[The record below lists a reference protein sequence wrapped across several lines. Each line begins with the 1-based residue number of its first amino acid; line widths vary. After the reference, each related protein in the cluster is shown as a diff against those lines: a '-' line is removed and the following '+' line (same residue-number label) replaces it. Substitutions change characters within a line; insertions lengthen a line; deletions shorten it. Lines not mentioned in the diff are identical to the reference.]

1 MLRTCV
7 LINLS
12 LVLLVVTSIH
22 CKRGKLRTNR
32 HNKPAAPIL
41 RYAPIATTNQPRLF
55 YATHQAVGKGKNKT
69 KQTGAQRAAETIPRG
84 DGGGMRVTVSPGERM
99 GGYSLLAAASS
110 LVACT
115 AAGLLRAAALP
126 PPPSAADASIRA
138 GRGGAGRG
146 VGRSVRA
153 PAAARTDGSASRRRR
168 ARGDGSLGEPDGQEE
183 RRAAQGPGRRPALW
197 LWPSGPYSPTKTKPV
212 RPKNRAKYG
221 PKR

>member
-115 AAGLLRAAALP
+115 AAGLLRAAAAVTAP
-126 PPPSAADASIRA
+126 AADASSIRPGA
-138 GRGGAGRG
+138 RRRSIGQGGDGWVDTGTGGRGLP
-146 VGRSVRA
+146 VS
-153 PAAARTDGSASRRRR
+153 P
-168 ARGDGSLGEPDGQEE
+168 
-183 RRAAQGPGRRPALW
+183 
-197 LWPSGPYSPTKTKPV
+197 PTKERERVEEMGRCPLGPTQAEASTGP
-212 RPKNRAKYG
+212 AKHCN
-221 PKR
+221 PPHRQPQSSE

>member
-32 HNKPAAPIL
+32 HNKPAAPLL
-41 RYAPIATTNQPRLF
+41 RCAPASSE
-55 YATHQAVGKGKNKT
+55 AENKT
-69 KQTGAQRAAETIPRG
+69 KQTGAQRAAETIHCRDGEGCGCRG
-84 DGGGMRVTVSPGERM
+84 KGWGLV
-99 GGYSLLAAASS
+99 GYSLLAAASS

-138 GRGGAGRG
+138 GRGGARRGSIGQGAGGRTHG
-146 VGRSVRA
+146 RVGES
-153 PAAARTDGSASRRRR
+153 AATGTR
-168 ARGDGSLGEPDGQEE
+168 
-183 RRAAQGPGRRPALW
+183 
-197 LWPSGPYSPTKTKPV
+197 
-212 RPKNRAKYG
+212 
-221 PKR
+221 